1 MGLSLARPALTHSIK
16 ARAPLLCSLSP
27 HRAPAPFCYMNP
39 TGSGSGMGGGP
50 APRKQ
55 GTLLGFFGAKPGPA
69 SGGAKVS

>member
-1 MGLSLARPALTHSIK
+1 
-16 ARAPLLCSLSP
+16 
-27 HRAPAPFCYMNP
+27 
-39 TGSGSGMGGGP
+39 MGGGP